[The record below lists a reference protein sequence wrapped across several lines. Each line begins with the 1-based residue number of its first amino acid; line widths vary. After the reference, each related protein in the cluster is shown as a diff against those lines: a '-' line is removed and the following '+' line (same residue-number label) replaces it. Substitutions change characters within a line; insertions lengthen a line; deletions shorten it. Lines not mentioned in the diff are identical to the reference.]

1 MTFHGIGT
9 MTYGQRDYWPDGSF
23 VTTEWIVV
31 AWVPIAPLS
40 SMRLARTNGGKPL
53 ARRNSEGYYVYE
65 ETAPNPR
72 QVVSVYCWLA
82 CFIGVFVALATAEDR
97 LPRLL
102 GDLAAPVS
110 LFALGIVLAWPYLI
124 RRWTKRRLTKEWLRQ
139 AAGLGPSGL

>member
-9 MTYGQRDYWPDGSF
+9 MTYGQRDYWPNGSF
-23 VTTEWIVV
+23 ITTEWIVF

-40 SMRLARTNGGKPL
+40 SMRLARSNEGRPL
-53 ARRNSEGYYVYE
+53 ARRKEGYYVYE
-65 ETAPNPR
+65 ETELNAK

-82 CFIGVFVALATAEDR
+82 CFIGVFFGLATAEDR

-110 LFALGIVLAWPYLI
+110 LLAFGIVLAWPYLI
-124 RRWTKRRLTKEWLRQ
+124 RRWTKSRLTREWLRQ
-139 AAGLGPSGL
+139 AAGLGPGGL